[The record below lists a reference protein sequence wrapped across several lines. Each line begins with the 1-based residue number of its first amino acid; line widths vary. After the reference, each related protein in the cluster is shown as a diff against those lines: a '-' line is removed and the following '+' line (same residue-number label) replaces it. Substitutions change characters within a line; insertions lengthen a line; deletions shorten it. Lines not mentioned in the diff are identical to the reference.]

1 MYMEDII
8 MEKAKNFDELMH
20 DESFLNKLNEAK
32 SPEEAEEMCAAQG
45 FDLNSELSGLPE
57 GELSDEQLDSVAG
70 GGLSWG
76 AVKTAWDVGTQAG
89 VIIRNLW
96 DMKKG
101 RPLSYPNWRFE
112 W

>member
-1 MYMEDII
+1 

-70 GGLSWG
+70 GGISWG
-76 AVKTAWDVGTQAG
+76 LLKPRGTLARKLVSISATSG
-89 VIIRNLW
+89 IGSTGAR
-96 DMKKG
+96 
-101 RPLSYPNWRFE
+101 
-112 W
+112 

>member
-1 MYMEDII
+1 MEH
-8 MEKAKNFDELMH
+8 AKNFDELMQ
-20 DESFLNKLNEAK
+20 DDSFFSKLNEAK
-32 SPEEAEEMCAAQG
+32 SLEEAEEMCAAQG

-70 GGLSWG
+70 GGLSWA
-76 AVKTAWDVGTQAG
+76 AVKTAWGVGMQAG

-112 W
+112 CKTT